1 MATIYEVSELAGV
14 SLATVSRVM
23 NGSSNV
29 SDKTRK
35 KVEAAMSKLGY
46 RPNSIAQS
54 LASSRSNSIGVMIPE
69 LKGPFFGFLM
79 SGVETQLR
87 KANKHVIFTAGHSEE
102 ATEKDGIEFL
112 LSRNCDA
119 LILHVEAVT
128 DEYLV
133 ELSKS
138 KIPVV
143 IINRVVEEI
152 KDLCI
157 YLDNRVGG
165 YLAAKAIIE
174 KGHRNI
180 AYISGPTWK
189 IDSNDRLFGH
199 KAALEESGIE
209 FDEDLL
215 FRGDFIQESGSIG
228 LSELIHKN
236 KPFTALICANDETA
250 CGAMAMARKLGMDL
264 PENLSIVGF
273 DNILYASYLYPTL
286 TTLNYPVFNMAK
298 MAVDLV
304 LKEVYQFEN
313 IEITNQFSPKLVE
326 RNSVIPFTE

>member
-35 KVEAAMSKLGY
+35 KVEDAMNKLGY

-54 LASSRSNSIGVMIPE
+54 LASNRSNSIGVLIPE

-79 SGVETQLR
+79 AGVETRLR
-87 KANKHVIFTAGHSEE
+87 EANKHVIFTAGHSEE

-119 LILHVEAVT
+119 LILHVEAVS
-128 DEYLV
+128 DEYLI

-138 KIPVV
+138 KVPIV
-143 IINRVVEEI
+143 IVNRVVEEL

-157 YLDNRVGG
+157 YLDNKAGG
-165 YLAAKAIIE
+165 YLAAKSVID
-174 KGHRNI
+174 KGHRQI

-189 IDSNDRLFGH
+189 TDSNDRLFGH
-199 KAALEESGIE
+199 KAALEEAGIP
-209 FDEDLL
+209 FDEELL
-215 FRGDFIQESGSIG
+215 YIGEFVQESGSIG
-228 LSELIHKN
+228 ISDLVHRN
-236 KPFTALICANDETA
+236 KPFTALVCANDETA
-250 CGAMAMARKLGMDL
+250 CGAMAMARKLDMDL
-264 PENLSIVGF
+264 PADLSIVGF

-298 MAVDLV
+298 MAVELI
-304 LKEVYQFEN
+304 LKNVYQHGAL
-313 IEITNQFSPKLVE
+313 EIKNEFSPKLVE
-326 RNSVIPFTE
+326 RNSVIPHNL